1 MKFTMIPIGLLGLF
15 IASAFADYN
24 ININDD
30 GNTAGSGQQTVSVN
44 NEHNVANIDNNNG
57 WNSWNTLWDY
67 NTGFA
72 ATRLFVKK
80 SCIVHKMKTDVMPS
94 IQALDALVKE
104 KKLQGKGPRKPSPK
118 GLMYSVNPNQVDDL
132 NRFGK
137 NIAGMCQGIPTYVAD
152 EIPRANM
159 FFYSEKC
166 YSADILWILNISFC
180 GSSVEN

>member
-1 MKFTMIPIGLLGLF
+1 MKLTMIPIGLLGLF
-15 IASAFADYN
+15 LASAFADYN

-30 GNTAGSGQQTVSVN
+30 GNSAGSGQQTVSVN

-57 WNSWNTLWDY
+57 WDSWNTLWDY

-80 SCIVHKMKTDVMPS
+80 SCIVHKMSKDAMPS

-132 NRFGK
+132 NRFGE
-137 NIAGMCQGIPTYVAD
+137 NIAGMCRGIPTYVAD
-152 EIPRANM
+152 EIQRAYPP
-159 FFYSEKC
+159 FYSEKC
-166 YSADILWILNISFC
+166 LSANILWILKTSFC
-180 GSSVEN
+180 GEIVEN